1 MRKKISVVIATLVI
15 TFTGCLSEPSMAEKA
30 PTQVEVQQPTQEV
43 ETPQNGEV
51 ELVSL
56 KNVSVETGTKKSTKV
71 KKKRVTK
78 GKKKKKST
86 YSRTEYLLARI
97 AVAEAEDQDRIGKLL
112 VMQVV
117 MNRVKSKEFPNT
129 VEGVIFQKKQFSPI
143 SDGRWDRVKPDK
155 GTLKLATELSRT
167 KDYSNGALYFCE
179 PQANKWHRRDLTY
192 LFKHGCH
199 EFYK

>member
-1 MRKKISVVIATLVI
+1 MRNRIRVVIATLMVA
-15 TFTGCLSEPSMAEKA
+15 FTGCLSEPSMAEKA
-30 PTQVEVQQPTQEV
+30 PTQVEVQQPTQKT
-43 ETPQNGEV
+43 ETPHIGEV

-56 KNVSVETGTKKSTKV
+56 RSVSVRSVTKKSTKV
-71 KKKRVTK
+71 KKKKATK
-78 GKKKKKST
+78 GNKKNST

-112 VMQVV
+112 IMQVV
-117 MNRVKSKEFPNT
+117 MNRVRSKEFPNT

-143 SDGRWDRVKPDK
+143 SDGRWNKVKPDK
-155 GTLKLATELSRT
+155 DTLKLASKLSKT
-167 KDYSNGALYFCE
+167 KDYSKGATYFCE
-179 PQANKWHRRDLTY
+179 PQANKWHKQDLTY